1 MRGAGMRACIKGR
14 MARRIVFLGALV
26 ASLRA
31 ARQSSRR
38 SMVVTES
45 KRDVTE
51 KEGMNVRFRRED
63 GGGGR

>member
-1 MRGAGMRACIKGR
+1 

-26 ASLRA
+26 VSLRA

-45 KRDVTE
+45 KMDVTE
-51 KEGMNVRFRRED
+51 KEGMNVRVRRED
-63 GGGGR
+63 DGGGR